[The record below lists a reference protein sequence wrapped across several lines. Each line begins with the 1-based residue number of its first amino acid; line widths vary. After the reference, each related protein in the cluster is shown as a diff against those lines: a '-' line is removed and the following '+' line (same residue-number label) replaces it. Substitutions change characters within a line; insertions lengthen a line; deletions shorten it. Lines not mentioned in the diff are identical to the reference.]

1 MIIDS
6 HCHLNI
12 LPESLGGMENV
23 LAQAEA
29 LGVERM
35 LCIAIGPDKWSDI
48 LALTERYE
56 QVYAAI
62 GVHPCE
68 PPEVV
73 VSDAQL
79 LAAASHPKVLAI
91 GEIGLDY
98 FHFDPQQQAMDWQQ
112 ARFRQ
117 QIRIAKQLKK
127 PIIIH
132 NRHSTADCLRLLAE
146 ENAQEV
152 GGIMHCFV
160 EDLAVA
166 EQAMALGF
174 YLSFSGI
181 LTFKNATDVKAVVQA
196 LPLERILVETDS
208 PYLAPVPYRGK
219 VNQPAYTHYVVQEIA
234 DLKQLPF
241 EVVAQATTDNFN
253 RLFGTHF

>member
-1 MIIDS
+1 MKDLVIAGKKFNS
-6 HCHLNI
+6 RFF
-12 LPESLGGMENV
+12 LGTGKF
-23 LAQAEA
+23 AS
-29 LGVERM
+29 
-35 LCIAIGPDKWSDI
+35 K
-48 LALTERYE
+48 
-56 QVYAAI
+56 
-62 GVHPCE
+62 
-68 PPEVV
+68 
-73 VSDAQL
+73 QL

-98 FHFDPQQQAMDWQQ
+98 FHFDPQQQSMDWQQ

-132 NRHSTADCLRLLAE
+132 NRHSTEDCLRLLAE